1 MRTTLLQAKHNGSGI
16 ARAIGINPCDARF
29 VEILNAAQ
37 QRLSEMGKWWG
48 TYRRLHVCLT
58 AQCITW
64 PREVATVEGL
74 QVCRVGVPLL
84 NEWYDFGEEVRAP
97 NPDDNCNLRMLMD
110 RGLTCQFT
118 DIASTAYIRIYPT
131 VAADAGAKVLLQGLD
146 GNGNP
151 IRTLVAGVY
160 VDGEQVTL
168 AAPFATSL
176 FQFKGPGLTGVQ
188 KPVTKGRL
196 NVFMVDPSTGVETK
210 IAFWEPSE
218 LNPSYRRS
226 FLTQLPTCT
235 TDVDCQQ
242 TSNGCASMTYPSCS
256 NIVAES
262 IVRLEFI
269 PALVDSDWLFIGNLY
284 ALKRGM
290 KAAEKEDKNQYQE
303 AELEWASAVRILR
316 AEAEKYTPYTKTRV
330 NAQPMGTAPL
340 SRVFAGM
347 N

>member
-1 MRTTLLQAKHNGSGI
+1 MRTTLAQAKLNGSGI
-16 ARAIGINPCDARF
+16 ARAIGINSCDARF
-29 VEILNAAQ
+29 TEILNSAQ
-37 QRLSEMGKWWG
+37 QRLSEMGLWWG

-64 PREVATVEGL
+64 PREVAGIEGI
-74 QVCRVGVPLL
+74 QVCRYGLPLL
-84 NEWYDFGEEVRAP
+84 NEWYDFGEGIRAP
-97 NPDDNCNLRMLMD
+97 DPDSGCNIRMLVD
-110 RGLTCQFT
+110 RGNACQFT
-118 DIASTAYIRIYPT
+118 DIATTAYIRIYPT

-151 IRTLVAGVY
+151 IRTLVSGAY

-196 NVFMVDPSTGVETK
+196 NVFMVDPTTGVETK

-226 FLTQLPTCT
+226 YLTQLPTCT
-235 TDVDCQQ
+235 TDVDCQL
-242 TSNGCASMTYPSCS
+242 TTNGCASMGYPSCS
-256 NIVAES
+256 NIVAEA

-269 PALVDSDWLFIGNLY
+269 PALVDTDWLFIGNLY

-303 AELEWASAVRILR
+303 AEMEWASAVRILR
-316 AEAEKYTPYTKTRV
+316 AETEKYSPNGKVLV
-330 NAQPMGTAPL
+330 NAQPMGTAKL
-340 SRVFAGM
+340 TKIFAGF